1 MAILRRPRR
10 EKERGM
16 PKEGAYRSSDIS
28 VKPLQSY
35 QLSLEPGST
44 GGGVGQNP
52 CVKSGAGSRTE
63 DGERAESSRAVVPP
77 PGRQVM
83 KTNCAL
89 RVQSGQKPEQRRWN
103 TVIP

>member
-1 MAILRRPRR
+1 
-10 EKERGM
+10 M

-52 CVKSGAGSRTE
+52 CVKSGQG
-63 DGERAESSRAVVPP
+63 
-77 PGRQVM
+77 
-83 KTNCAL
+83 
-89 RVQSGQKPEQRRWN
+89 PEQRMERELRIAGQWF
-103 TVIP
+103 PLQAGRS